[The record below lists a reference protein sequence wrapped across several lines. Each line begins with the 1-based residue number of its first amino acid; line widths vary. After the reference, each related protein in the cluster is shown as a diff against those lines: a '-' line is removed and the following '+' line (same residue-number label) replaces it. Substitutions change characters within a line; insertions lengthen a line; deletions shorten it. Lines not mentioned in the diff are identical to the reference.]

1 MNQHA
6 IVLDDGVA
14 TRVTLPE
21 NPLTLSRSRTVCC
34 SEPRGIAWEVGL
46 SEIVKS
52 DEAELTFTVRVTD
65 LETLP
70 FVPVTVTW

>member
-6 IVLDDGVA
+6 TALNDGVA

-52 DEAELTFTVRVTD
+52 WLTTFTVTMIECVRD
-65 LETLP
+65 PL
-70 FVPVTVTW
+70 VPVTVTL

>member
-1 MNQHA
+1 MNQQA
-6 IVLDDGVA
+6 IAVDDGVA
-14 TRVTLPE
+14 TRFTLPE

-52 DEAELTFTVRVTD
+52 WLTTFTVIMIECVRD
-65 LETLP
+65 PL
-70 FVPVTVTW
+70 VPVTVTL